1 MHDDSGDDN
10 DLTELNNDV
19 MLTLCRPMYGRGFTK
34 TLIKYCIFK
43 HITGKARQ
51 QLLESDTVVARF
63 PRSQV
68 CPHHDVTDI
77 LCVCRTL
84 QRQPIIS
91 KSRTTAASC
100 VIHNKSTT
108 PRFANFRRVWHS
120 RSVDKTNKWHN
131 LLYFSNRRRSREK
144 CRPKILR
151 CLTTKRKYNKVIM

>member
-1 MHDDSGDDN
+1 MY
-10 DLTELNNDV
+10 
-19 MLTLCRPMYGRGFTK
+19 RPMYGRGFTK

-51 QLLESDTVVARF
+51 QLMLESDTVVARF

-91 KSRTTAASC
+91 KSRTTAARC
-100 VIHNKSTT
+100 VIHHKSTL
-108 PRFANFRRVWHS
+108 PHVS
-120 RSVDKTNKWHN
+120 RTFGEFDIADLWIRQTNDII
-131 LLYFSNRRRSREK
+131 YYIFSNRRRSREK
-144 CRPKILR
+144 CKPKILR
-151 CLTTKRKYNKVIM
+151 CLATKRKYNKVIM